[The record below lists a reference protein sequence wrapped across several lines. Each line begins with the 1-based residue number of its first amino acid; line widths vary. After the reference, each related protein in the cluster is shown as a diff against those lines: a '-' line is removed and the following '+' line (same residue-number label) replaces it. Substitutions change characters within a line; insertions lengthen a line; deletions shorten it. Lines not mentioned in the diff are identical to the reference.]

1 MLEKPALDER
11 LILAHLRDAYDMP
24 VSELVFLPL
33 GADANTA
40 VYRAVAGGAPYFVK
54 LRGGEF
60 EESAVAVPHFLSEQG
75 IRAIIAP
82 LPTQAGRLW
91 DEIGGY
97 RLILYPF
104 IESRDAYEVEWTAW
118 LWREFGAAL
127 RRIHDVDLPP
137 ALAGLVRREAFS
149 PRWRERL
156 REFLQL
162 AATRDYEEPA
172 AAAMAALLN
181 RRRREL
187 LELIAHAERLAAVL
201 QSRSPG
207 FVLCHSDLHAG
218 NAVTDAAGRLY
229 LVDWDQPIL
238 APRERDLMYP
248 GGAQGFRGHAPGDE
262 ERFFYEGYGEI
273 EIDWAAIAYYRCERI
288 VEDIAVYG
296 EQLLLTDEGG
306 ADRPQAIGYVK
317 SNFLPG
323 RAIERAYAALAA
335 ADA

>member
-104 IESRDAYEVEWTAW
+104 IESRDAYEVEWTAG

-127 RRIHDVDLPP
+127 RHIHDVDLPP

-181 RRRREL
+181 RRRPCCNRGRRGSCC
-187 LELIAHAERLAAVL
+187 ATPTCTRATPSPTPPAVSTL
-201 QSRSPG
+201 SIGTSP
-207 FVLCHSDLHAG
+207 FS
-218 NAVTDAAGRLY
+218 
-229 LVDWDQPIL
+229 
-238 APRERDLMYP
+238 PR
-248 GGAQGFRGHAPGDE
+248 GSA
-262 ERFFYEGYGEI
+262 
-273 EIDWAAIAYYRCERI
+273 
-288 VEDIAVYG
+288 
-296 EQLLLTDEGG
+296 T
-306 ADRPQAIGYVK
+306 
-317 SNFLPG
+317 
-323 RAIERAYAALAA
+323 
-335 ADA
+335 